1 MGSMFLHHQ
10 ARASF
15 DSGLMVC
22 MQVLLVISAYVMG
35 TSSNLCGTG
44 WATTLICFAIAS
56 SS

>member
-1 MGSMFLHHQ
+1 MFLHHQ